1 MKRRRELGALKGLEK
16 GGGGTGAVSQGRMGG
31 RWCPVKLAHRNSSHT
46 SGHLGLG
53 RRGWESLWEVTV
65 PELGMLA
72 VSSDIPRPPLPCG
85 KDRWM
90 PKRLFMTCVPRH
102 GDLRGSEL

>member
-1 MKRRRELGALKGLEK
+1 MDEEEERA
-16 GGGGTGAVSQGRMGG
+16 GGTEGPGEGRQRDGSGQPGENGRKKVVSSETCSQ
-31 RWCPVKLAHRNSSHT
+31 KLQPHIWT
-46 SGHLGLG
+46 LGW
-53 RRGWESLWEVTV
+53 RGWEPLWEVTV

-85 KDRWM
+85 RDRWM